1 MIVTMDQS
9 DRFEKNG
16 KVVWMI
22 PPTSICQN
30 RNLIAYFTITSEHR
44 YVGLRC
50 CWNPYEKGIR
60 E

>member
-22 PPTSICQN
+22 PPHKY
-30 RNLIAYFTITSEHR
+30 LSES
-44 YVGLRC
+44 
-50 CWNPYEKGIR
+50 
-60 E
+60 